1 MSRTPT
7 VHLALLAYG
16 NLGPEMTDVIM
27 PKMGDGMEEGT
38 LVDWLKKE
46 GEAVKSG
53 EVIGTIQTDKATLEL
68 EAPASGKLAGLLIKG
83 GETVPVG
90 VSIAAILKD
99 GEKLPGDW
107 GGGKAPKADTTEVAK
122 PEEPAKQEAA
132 PKAEDAPVA
141 NGRIKASPLAK
152 KIATEKGIDLSAITG
167 SGPGGRIVEK
177 DLASAPA
184 AKAQPAAAPVAAAQ
198 GDTIVPLNRLR
209 QITGVRTL
217 QSKTQLPHFYVTVE
231 VDVENILALRAE
243 FEAQGAGKP
252 SVNDFVVR
260 ACALSLRDMPDVN
273 TSFGD
278 KAAIIHGAVNI
289 GMAVATDEG
298 LTVPVIKNADILSLR
313 QISAAS
319 KDLAKKAREN
329 KLSMDELSNSTFSIS
344 NMGMLDVDEFI
355 AIINAP
361 NAAIL
366 AVASA
371 RKKVVADEEGEIE
384 VRSRMNITGSF
395 DHRLVDGAGGAK
407 FVNLV
412 RAYLENPMRLLS

>member
-1 MSRTPT
+1 
-7 VHLALLAYG
+7 
-16 NLGPEMTDVIM
+16 MTDVIM

-38 LVDWLKKE
+38 LLEWLKKE
-46 GEAVKSG
+46 GDSVKSG

-68 EAPASGKLAGLLIKG
+68 ESPGSGKLAGILIKG
-83 GETVPVG
+83 GDTVPVG
-90 VSIAAILKD
+90 RPIAAILKD
-99 GEKLPGDW
+99 GERLPANW
-107 GGGKAPKADTTEVAK
+107 GNGEASAPA
-122 PEEPAKQEAA
+122 EPAKAA
-132 PKAEDAPVA
+132 ESAPPTAESASQAA
-141 NGRIKASPLAK
+141 NGHAVETGRVKASPLAR
-152 KIATEKGIDLSAITG
+152 KIAAEKGIDLSTIVG

-177 DLASAPA
+177 DVIEAEPG
-184 AKAQPAAAPVAAAQ
+184 AAPRPAPTPSPAIVAT
-198 GDTIVPLNRLR
+198 GEDRTVPLNRLR
-209 QITGVRTL
+209 QITGQRTL
-217 QSKTQLPHFYVTVE
+217 QSKTQVPHFYVTVE
-231 VDVENILALRAE
+231 VDVEAILSLRAQ

-260 ACALSLRDMPDVN
+260 ACALALRDLPDVN
-273 TSFGD
+273 ASLGD
-278 KAAIIHGAVNI
+278 KAAILHGAVNI
-289 GMAVATDEG
+289 GMAVAIDDG
-298 LTVPVIKNADILSLR
+298 LTVPVIKNADQLTLR
-313 QISAAS
+313 QISTAA

-329 KLSMDELSNSTFSIS
+329 KLGMDELSGSTFSIS

-371 RKKVVADEEGEIE
+371 RKRVVANEAGEIV

-412 RAYLENPMRLLS
+412 RGYLENPMRLVS